1 MKSSVRG
8 GVAAVAILGG
18 SLIAGAA
25 MAQGAR
31 TGAAQIQAGH
41 VLYNTRCAVCHAAD
55 LGGHEGPQ
63 LAGANF
69 LQQWGAKTPAQLA
82 DYIKTKMPPGQSN
95 LAETDTGDLAAFIL
109 ASNGVPAGDAAHAP
123 VASGSIADG
132 VRLATQNG
140 QAAAAVTLAKAA
152 AGGGAGAAP
161 AAFQATAQAGSKTGL
176 TVQGELKSYVPVT
189 DAMLANPAPGDW
201 LMIRRNYQAW
211 NNSPLKQITTANVK
225 SLRLVWSWSMI
236 EGGGNEPS
244 PVVHDGIMFVANPGN
259 VVQALDAATGTLI
272 WENRL
277 GPAVS
282 NGLGVIRN
290 IALYKDKI
298 YIGTTDAREVAVDA
312 KTGKVVWDVR
322 LGEASKGYGN
332 SSGPMVAEG
341 VVMQGLGGCERY
353 KTTGCFI
360 SGIDADTGKTL
371 WKFNTIAKQGEP
383 GGDTWSNLPDIER
396 AGGDT
401 WITGTYDPTLH
412 LTYWG
417 VAQPKPWMRAARG
430 TDEANLYTSSTVA
443 LDPKTG
449 QLKWYFQHVPGESF
463 DLDEVFE
470 RVLIDIDGQP
480 DALTIGKAGILWKLN
495 RKTGQFVG
503 LAQTMHQDVFDVVD
517 PKTGKLHYRQD
528 LLDQKVGQWTSQCP
542 SSEGGH
548 NWQATSYSPMAGA
561 LIIPLSQS
569 CQRMMARP
577 ITHGE
582 GSGGAGATRDFQ
594 VMPGTDGKVGKLVA
608 YDVSTLKE
616 KWSIQQHAPFLT
628 SVLSTAG
635 GVAFVGDLNRVFR
648 AVDVST
654 GKELWRTVLPTSVQ
668 GFPISFTAGGK
679 QYIAVST
686 GVGGGSP
693 RLVPSQIIK
702 DIAYPDH
709 GNALFVFAVE

>member
-1 MKSSVRG
+1 MKNGVRG

-18 SLIAGAA
+18 ALVAGAA

-31 TGAAQIQAGH
+31 SGATQVEAGH
-41 VLYNTRCAVCHAAD
+41 TLYNGRCAVCHAVD

-69 LQQWGAKTPAQLA
+69 QQQWGAKAPAQLA
-82 DYIKTKMPPGQSN
+82 DYIKTKMPPGQTN
-95 LAETDTGDLAAFIL
+95 LSDQDSFDLTAFIM
-109 ASNGVPAGDAAHAP
+109 ASNGAPASDNAP
-123 VASGSIADG
+123 APGVAVSIADSI
-132 VRLATQNG
+132 RLAG
-140 QAAAAVTLAKAA
+140 QRGQTL
-152 AGGGAGAAP
+152 GAAP
-161 AAFQATAQAGSKTGL
+161 AAAAAPKASGQQAPAFQSSANVGGATGL
-176 TVQGELKSYVPVT
+176 TVKGELKTYVPVT

-211 NNSPLKQITTANVK
+211 NNSPLQQINTGNVK
-225 SLRLVWSWSMI
+225 NLRLVWSWAMV

-244 PVVHDGIMFVANPGN
+244 PVVHDGVLFVANPGN
-259 VVQALDAATGTLI
+259 VIQALDASSGTLI

-277 GPAVS
+277 GPAVA

-298 YIGTTDAREVAVDA
+298 YVGTTDAREVALDA
-312 KTGKVVWDVR
+312 RTGKVVWDVR

-332 SSGPMVAEG
+332 SSGPIVADG
-341 VVMQGLGGCERY
+341 VVVQGIGGCERY

-371 WKFNTIAKQGEP
+371 WRFNTVPKAGEP
-383 GGDTWSNLPDIER
+383 GGDTWSNLPDMER

-412 LTYWG
+412 MTYWG

-495 RKTGQFVG
+495 RKTGQY
-503 LAQTMHQDVFDVVD
+503 LDLTQTIHQDVFDSVD
-517 PKTGKLHYRQD
+517 RKTGKVHYRQD
-528 LLDQKVGQWTSQCP
+528 LLDQKVGEWTHQCP

-548 NWQATSYSPMAGA
+548 NWQSTSYSPMTGA

-577 ITHGE
+577 TTHGE
-582 GSGGAGATRDFQ
+582 GSGGAGASRDFQ
-594 VMPGTDGKVGKLVA
+594 VMPGTDGNVGRLAA
-608 YDVSTLKE
+608 YDVRTLKE
-616 KWSIQQHAPFLT
+616 KWSFQQHAPFLT
-628 SVLSTAG
+628 SVLTTAG
-635 GVAFVGDLNRVFR
+635 GLAFVGDLARVFH
-648 AVDVST
+648 AVDVNT
-654 GKELWRTVLPTSVQ
+654 GKELWHVTLPTSVQ
-668 GFPISFTAGGK
+668 GFPIAFTAGGK

-686 GVGGGSP
+686 GLGGGSP
-693 RLVPSQIIK
+693 RLVPSQIVK
-702 DIAYPDH
+702 DVTFPDH